1 MLGNLI
7 TIDSFLKTTQ
17 FENDLEARAN
27 IIGNNKGL
35 CRLEHVLYI
44 IPRSGKDIF
53 FLLSTKLSL

>member
-1 MLGNLI
+1 MLGNLT

-17 FENDLEARAN
+17 FENNLEARAN

-44 IPRSGKDIF
+44 IPPWSGKEKSF
-53 FLLSTKLSL
+53 FTCN